1 MNITKNKLKESEL
14 ELIIEVS
21 PADYQPFLAKAA
33 ARLSK
38 DVKIE
43 GFRPGKAPFDV
54 VKGQVGEM
62 NIYQEALDEIVSYF
76 YYQAVTSEDI
86 QAVSQPKIN
95 IEKMAPGNP
104 IVFKAIVGLLPEVKL
119 GDYKSV
125 KIKKEEARVEDKE
138 VNKVLEDLRKMQAKE
153 VLTDRQAKKGDRIEA
168 DFEVSLDK
176 VVIEGG
182 QGKKYPLVIGEGM
195 MIPGF
200 EEQFIGLKAGEEK
213 TFQLKF
219 PDQYQNKMVAGK
231 LCDFKVKL
239 LSVYDRSLPE
249 LNDDWAKTLNA
260 GSLQDLKE
268 KIQQNLVEEQKF
280 NFEQK
285 AEIEMLNK
293 IVEKTEFSEIP
304 EVLVESE
311 SHRMIHEFED
321 SIVSQGLN
329 FADYLKSVNKEKKD
343 LEAEFKP
350 KALERVKASLVIKA
364 VADERKIEVS
374 EQELNEET
382 EKILLQVK
390 GNPEAEGN
398 IKSTGYQHYLQTI
411 IRNRKVLEALK
422 KELIA

>member
-1 MNITKNKLKESEL
+1 
-14 ELIIEVS
+14 
-21 PADYQPFLAKAA
+21 PFLAKAA

>member
-14 ELIIEVS
+14 ELIIEVP